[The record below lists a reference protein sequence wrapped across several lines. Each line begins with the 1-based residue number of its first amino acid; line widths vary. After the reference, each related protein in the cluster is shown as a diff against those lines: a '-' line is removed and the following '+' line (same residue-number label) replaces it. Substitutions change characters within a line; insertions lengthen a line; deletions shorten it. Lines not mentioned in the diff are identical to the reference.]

1 MQPGA
6 ENAKSVGSSV
16 TRRIQHEEN
25 QVIVHGPAAIKSG
38 ENVNAGQLTCQSA
51 AISDNTQES
60 RPLQLSTTTYPNHQ
74 YQTESKASLYYS
86 KIANVV
92 PVPVLPSPTAFP
104 SLANNKQLAILWH
117 YFRSVCVVNSC
128 YDSFINPFRTGV
140 QSLMYSSRL
149 IYSCIMSMSA
159 AHLSH
164 TDPKWVLESLEY
176 HAKAISTLRTE
187 LAKLLSGTSTSA
199 STDESRDHV
208 LLGVILLGTSSS
220 WHPSSGLG
228 LEHITGS
235 RALFKR
241 WIYQKLDKGVSAPD
255 WPRFS
260 FYLGLQAYW
269 ETVASF
275 LVDQDLDQ
283 LEYLNDACMKLP
295 TNTVY
300 VHPWTGISSTLWM
313 LLAKAGC
320 LTRRKRICTLLGS
333 PLDRTLALDRLEE
346 QARRLEG
353 ELLAYAIPDASGAE
367 STYDEQTPIS
377 HLEDIARCCKFA
389 ALLELYRAFATICHG
404 RRVVDAIIATDGKAT
419 SGRFNPDEPHH
430 PTVAD
435 VLAELSL
442 GIIKTLQSIPEN
454 SNTRC
459 LHPLLLLISGSALST
474 RLLGERVLYMGPPS
488 APSPILPSSPETPT
502 TGGPGDD
509 KDPDPITII
518 KSWRQFVHDRITH
531 VEQVINLDSMRN
543 MRRVLQEVWAQD
555 DELRDLTSLFPDDD
569 VIAAE
574 PCHWID
580 IMEKNKLEFLF

>member
-6 ENAKSVGSSV
+6 ENAKNVGSS
-16 TRRIQHEEN
+16 EEN
-25 QVIVHGPAAIKSG
+25 QVIVHGSAAIKSG
-38 ENVNAGQLTCQSA
+38 ENANAGQLTCQSA

-60 RPLQLSTTTYPNHQ
+60 RPLQVSTTIYPNHQ
-74 YQTESKASLYYS
+74 YQTESKGSLYYS
-86 KIANVV
+86 EIANVV
-92 PVPVLPSPTAFP
+92 PVPVLSSPTAFP
-104 SLANNKQLAILWH
+104 SLASNRQLAILWH

-164 TDPKWVLESLEY
+164 TDPKWALESLEY

-187 LAKLLSGTSTSA
+187 LAKLLSGTSTST

-208 LLGVILLGTSSS
+208 LLGVVLLGTSSS

-241 WIYQKLDKGVSAPD
+241 WIYQKLDRGDAPD

-320 LTRRKRICTLLGS
+320 LTRRKRICTLGG
-333 PLDRTLALDRLEE
+333 PLDGTLALDRLEE

-353 ELLAYAIPDASGAE
+353 ELLAYAIPDASSAE

-389 ALLELYRAFATICHG
+389 ALLELYRAFGTICHG
-404 RRVVDAIIATDGKAT
+404 QRVVDAIMATDGKAT
-419 SGRFNPDEPHH
+419 SGRFNPDESHH

-474 RLLGERVLYMGPPS
+474 RLLGERVLYMCPPS
-488 APSPILPSSPETPT
+488 PSPTPENTT
-502 TGGPGDD
+502 TGVPGDNNYN
-509 KDPDPITII
+509 PDPATII
-518 KSWRQFVHDRITH
+518 KSWRQFIYDRITH
-531 VEQVINLDSMRN
+531 VEQVINIDNVRN
-543 MRRVLQEVWAQD
+543 IRRVLEEVWAQD
-555 DELRDLTSLFPDDD
+555 DDLRDLASLFPDDD

-580 IMEKNKLEFLF
+580 IMEKKKLEFLF